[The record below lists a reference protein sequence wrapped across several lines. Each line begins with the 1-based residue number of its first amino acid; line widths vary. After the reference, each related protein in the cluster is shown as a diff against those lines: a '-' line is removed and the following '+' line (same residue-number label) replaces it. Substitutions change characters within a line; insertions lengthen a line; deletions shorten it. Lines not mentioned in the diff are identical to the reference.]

1 LRLPTTK
8 ASYFAALPETQRPIA
23 ALDEADEEKIVGGL
37 RDFVVHHPA
46 VKSWEGLRVGL
57 HFNPGKGD
65 AEFAL
70 ESMKRRRRNYMTAC
84 K

>member
-1 LRLPTTK
+1 LWLWTTK

-23 ALDEADEEKIVGGL
+23 ALDEVDEEKIAGGL

-46 VKSWEGLRVGL
+46 VKWEGLHVGL
-57 HFNPGKGD
+57 HFNPGTCD

-70 ESMKRRRRNYMTAC
+70 ESMIRRRRNDMTAC